1 MKPLNTSRSPRLLE
15 FVPSVRPSFLSVM
28 LIFVCGCLWVKNTTI
43 NERLVELESRIHCF
57 SCVKSI
63 SIESLDK
70 MTLSPAKDTAK
81 DLYKNMQ
88 THVSE
93 GIASNSGKIDALCM
107 IIVSHRCRS
116 LSEINSRYYGLS
128 LKRTLP
134 RGLYSLR
141 YKGTVFSQNFSSVG
155 KGPSMPQRCTVLG
168 RNGASGV
175 RDMASPWEKPSS
187 LKRHSLILRPL
198 LRKSAVDIF
207 RQQLKTFDPNNF
219 TLYSLFSFQNAW
231 PIKRKAVNT

>member
-1 MKPLNTSRSPRLLE
+1 MKPLNTSRSHRLLE

-63 SIESLDK
+63 SIENLDK

-107 IIVSHRCRS
+107 IILSHRCRR
-116 LSEINSRYYGLS
+116 LTGINSRHYGLS
-128 LKRTLP
+128 LKRTLT
-134 RGLYSLR
+134 RGPYSLR
-141 YKGTVFSQNFSSVG
+141 YKGTVLFLNFRSAG
-155 KGPSMPQRCTVLG
+155 KGPFMPQRCTFVG
-168 RNGASGV
+168 RNVASGV
-175 RDMASPWEKPSS
+175 RDTASP
-187 LKRHSLILRPL
+187 
-198 LRKSAVDIF
+198 
-207 RQQLKTFDPNNF
+207 
-219 TLYSLFSFQNAW
+219 
-231 PIKRKAVNT
+231 